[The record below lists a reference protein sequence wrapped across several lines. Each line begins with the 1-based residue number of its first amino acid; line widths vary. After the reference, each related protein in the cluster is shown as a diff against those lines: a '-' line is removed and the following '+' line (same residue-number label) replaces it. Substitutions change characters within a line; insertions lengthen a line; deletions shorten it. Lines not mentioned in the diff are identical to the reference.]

1 MKKYY
6 LYILIIPAILSLSGC
21 LNLSK
26 NEPKKKVSIENKTFN
41 LEVADTEAERETGLM
56 NRKSLLSNEGM
67 LFVFDQ
73 KDYLQ
78 FWMKNTLI
86 PLQILMIDDCTIVD
100 QIEMKKEDD
109 PSNAKIIYKSKKPA
123 NKAIELNSRTFT
135 KDLIGKKI
143 PELCN

>member
-26 NEPKKKVSIENKTFN
+26 NATKKKVSIDNKTFD
-41 LEVADTEAERETGLM
+41 LEIADTPTKRETGLM
-56 NRKSLLSNEGM
+56 NRKSLPSNEGT

-86 PLQILMIDDCTIVD
+86 
-100 QIEMKKEDD
+100 K
-109 PSNAKIIYKSKKPA
+109 
-123 NKAIELNSRTFT
+123 
-135 KDLIGKKI
+135 
-143 PELCN
+143 